1 MGHHG
6 ASHPFRSAAICV
18 ALKGCLVISQG
29 ILKPFRGSCRPQNLT
44 PKWSTFE
51 WICHFP
57 CIQEIT
63 LRISDEKTFPMAFDF
78 GGPLSPI
85 QKPLNEKTRCDCPT
99 LQGLG
104 PWNSSKP
111 VNRWCTISGMPKLGS
126 TFPLGRCLGRGG
138 LKVKRLCIGSKMHA
152 IGASD
157 EIKREKGA
165 GLWGFRWNWA

>member
-1 MGHHG
+1 MSLVSHRTDFKALQVDMLSLAEIPVHFKTRTDNGVHLVDLC
-6 ASHPFRSAAICV
+6 HPFKAPEREYG
-18 ALKGCLVISQG
+18 ALPNAGAD
-29 ILKPFRGSCRPQNLT
+29 R
-44 PKWSTFE
+44 
-51 WICHFP
+51 
-57 CIQEIT
+57 
-63 LRISDEKTFPMAFDF
+63 
-78 GGPLSPI
+78 
-85 QKPLNEKTRCDCPT
+85 
-99 LQGLG
+99 
-104 PWNSSKP
+104 NSSNP